1 MDRKFKNYD
10 DFIQLGSIKELEPSD
25 KQFYLEFLEISYRED
40 FQTSKNVLLSSP
52 KWSIISG
59 YYAMHNITKYY
70 LGLKYN
76 KKIGLPDV
84 HEATINASK
93 ELIKNKEIKYL
104 IDIAISE
111 FEEIIPVYYSLIS
124 AKKERKNLQYYSNS
138 SKNIKE
144 ITIQK
149 ASYFLNNIT
158 EKYIKLMEL
167 LIKNDK

>member
-1 MDRKFKNYD
+1 MDRKFKKYV
-10 DFIQLGSIKELEPSD
+10 DFVELGSIKELEPFD
-25 KQFYLEFLEISYRED
+25 KPFYLEFLEKSYKED
-40 FQTSKNVLLSSP
+40 FENSKNVLLSSP

-70 LGLKYN
+70 LALKFN

-93 ELIKNKEIKYL
+93 ELIKNKEIKEL
-104 IDIAISE
+104 IDIAIFE
-111 FEEIIPVYYSLIS
+111 FEEVIPIHYSLIG
-124 AKKERKNLQYYSNS
+124 AKKERKNLQYYSDS
-138 SKNIKE
+138 SKKMQE
-144 ITIQK
+144 LTTQK
-149 ASYFLNNIT
+149 ASYFFNNIT